1 MHQFLEKIWLSE
13 DAGEAGVC
21 LLPCVRLSTSTVAS
35 VEDFWRNIVYG
46 AVDLS
51 ADQLAVYNVNRS
63 VKFT

>member
-1 MHQFLEKIWLSE
+1 MHQFLEQIWLSE

-21 LLPCVRLSTSTVAS
+21 LLPCIRLSTSTVDT
-35 VEDFWRNIVYG
+35 VEDFWRDIVYG

-51 ADQLAVYNVNRS
+51 NEQLAAYNKGRS